1 MKITKF
7 MNAVMMTAAIT
18 FGGGAVQAQQS
29 GGSLVFLVQP
39 EPPTM
44 AGYVSTSG
52 PIGLLGPKIYD
63 GLFDYDND
71 GKMVPVLAE
80 SVDIS
85 EDGKTVTFNLRKGV
99 TWHDGK
105 PFTSADVQFT
115 IMDVLKKVHPR
126 GPNSFKEVSSIDTP
140 DAHTVVLNLD
150 NPAPYM
156 LRALS
161 AYESPMVPKHHLEGE
176 DIKSAKLAN
185 NPVGTGPFKFTEWK
199 KMNLTGKRVALT
211 SIGSSVD
218 LFQTPRP
225 VRQPW
230 KKVRYYMPHTTLYQT
245 LKRFD

>member
-1 MKITKF
+1 MKLYNF
-7 MNAVMMTAAIT
+7 MSTVMMTATIA
-18 FGGGAVQAQQS
+18 FGGAAAHAQNA

-80 SVDIS
+80 SVDVS

-99 TWHDGK
+99 SWHDGK

-115 IMDVLKKVHPR
+115 IMEVLKKVHPR
-126 GPNSFKEVSSIDTP
+126 GPNSFKEVNSIDTP
-140 DAHTVVLNLD
+140 DAHTAVFNLG

-161 AYESPMVPKHHLEGE
+161 A
-176 DIKSAKLAN
+176 
-185 NPVGTGPFKFTEWK
+185 
-199 KMNLTGKRVALT
+199 
-211 SIGSSVD
+211 
-218 LFQTPRP
+218 
-225 VRQPW
+225 
-230 KKVRYYMPHTTLYQT
+230 
-245 LKRFD
+245 

>member
-71 GKMVPVLAE
+71 GKMIPVLAE
-80 SVDIS
+80 SVDMS

-150 NPAPYM
+150 NPAPYKHM
-156 LRALS
+156 SRQWYQSIFLREKILKARNWLTIQLVQGRLNSLS
-161 AYESPMVPKHHLEGE
+161 G
-176 DIKSAKLAN
+176 
-185 NPVGTGPFKFTEWK
+185 
-199 KMNLTGKRVALT
+199 
-211 SIGSSVD
+211 
-218 LFQTPRP
+218 
-225 VRQPW
+225 
-230 KKVRYYMPHTTLYQT
+230 KKVNIYG
-245 LKRFD
+245 

>member
-161 AYESPMVPKHHLEGE
+161 AYESPNE
-176 DIKSAKLAN
+176 
-185 NPVGTGPFKFTEWK
+185 
-199 KMNLTGKRVALT
+199 
-211 SIGSSVD
+211 
-218 LFQTPRP
+218 
-225 VRQPW
+225 
-230 KKVRYYMPHTTLYQT
+230 
-245 LKRFD
+245 

>member
-71 GKMVPVLAE
+71 GKMIPVLAE
-80 SVDIS
+80 SVDMS

-105 PFTSADVQFT
+105 PLHQQTF
-115 IMDVLKKVHPR
+115 
-126 GPNSFKEVSSIDTP
+126 
-140 DAHTVVLNLD
+140 NLQSWTF
-150 NPAPYM
+150 
-156 LRALS
+156 R
-161 AYESPMVPKHHLEGE
+161 K
-176 DIKSAKLAN
+176 
-185 NPVGTGPFKFTEWK
+185 KFTLGVRTHSK
-199 KMNLTGKRVALT
+199 KFLVLILR
-211 SIGSSVD
+211 
-218 LFQTPRP
+218 
-225 VRQPW
+225 
-230 KKVRYYMPHTTLYQT
+230 MPIL
-245 LKRFD
+245 

>member
-161 AYESPMVPKHHLEGE
+161 ALIANG
-176 DIKSAKLAN
+176 AKA
-185 NPVGTGPFKFTEWK
+185 
-199 KMNLTGKRVALT
+199 
-211 SIGSSVD
+211 SS
-218 LFQTPRP
+218 
-225 VRQPW
+225 
-230 KKVRYYMPHTTLYQT
+230 
-245 LKRFD
+245 